1 MEKIVLAVTNIF
13 VDTSV
18 LKCKNIKDFSTLNVA
33 NQFDIFMNFLKDNQ
47 LDERYCICI
56 PEIVLEE
63 LKSQYY
69 DSFEESVQNFSEEYN
84 KIKDIYGIKINL
96 EDADYK
102 NKLNEIV
109 GKFLIDNKI
118 KVIPMPKEKE
128 VFGKIIDRAIDKR
141 KPFSGKN
148 SESDKGFKDVL
159 QWESIKK
166 YTCKRH
172 FLEKFMFLTK
182 NSKDFVKELEI
193 EFKNETNK
201 EIEIFYDISEIQE
214 KIMKLNKLE
223 SDLGLVKKILHQQI
237 INGEL
242 DIKIN
247 EIFNRKYEDIKSKII
262 VDEIEDLIFVGNDT
276 YEFFTKE
283 HLENDIEILHWVKC
297 KLINKKDIEI
307 IDFSI
312 VA

>member
-1 MEKIVLAVTNIF
+1 MENITLAVTNIF

-18 LKCKNIKDFSTLNVA
+18 LKCKNINDFSTLNVA
-33 NQFDIFMNFLKDNQ
+33 NQFNIFMNFLKDNQ

-69 DSFEESVQNFSEEYN
+69 DSFEESVQKFSEEYN
-84 KIKDIYGIKINL
+84 KIKDIYGIKIDL
-96 EDADYK
+96 EAVDYK

-109 GKFLIDNKI
+109 EKFISDNKI

-128 VFGKIIDRAIDKR
+128 VFEKIIDRAIDKR

-247 EIFNRKYEDIKSKII
+247 EVFNRKYEDIKSKII
-262 VDEIEDLIFVGNDT
+262 IDEIEDLIFVGNDT

-283 HLENDIEILHWVKC
+283 YLENDIEILHWVKC